1 MKRLAEINARKLEIR
16 EMLEDENKEVNLEEI
31 KKELADLEEETN
43 KIKERIAMAQKINEG
58 KVEVKKPEE
67 KEEEVKKEGEEREMN
82 KEVRENLLNG
92 KTINLNEVRAH
103 GVAGDNSVD
112 ELVQMSFEASIIK
125 KLEDVSPLYNMVRKV
140 RTSSPHQFTLQ
151 GGKIGKF
158 VKTAELANYVQQH
171 ANFET
176 KVMNAYKYT
185 NLVAFSKEIMEDGAF
200 NIEVELRN
208 QLAEALEET
217 YSELIVKGDADV
229 EGLLQCDK
237 AEGAKEVKVAAAGKV
252 DADDILEVYY
262 ALKEVY
268 RKNAVWVMSDATA
281 KELAKI
287 KDGVGQ
293 PLLYTS
299 YNVSPVGP
307 QTMIMGRPVVI
318 DNNMPSIADAE
329 AVKAIVFCDLERA
342 LCVGERQGLEIVR
355 STEFGFLN
363 DSIAVKANFRLD
375 IKLMCQEAI
384 AYLLNK

>member
-43 KIKERIAMAQKINEG
+43 KIKERLAMAEKINEG
-58 KVEVKKPEE
+58 KVEAKKPEE
-67 KEEEVKKEGEEREMN
+67 KEEEEEGEEREMN

-103 GVAGDNSVD
+103 GVGGDNAVD

-171 ANFET
+171 ASFET
-176 KVMNAYKYT
+176 KVMNAFKYT

-200 NIEVELRN
+200 DIEVELRN

-281 KELAKI
+281 KELAKL
-287 KDGVGQ
+287 KDGIGQ

-299 YNVSPVGP
+299 YNANPVGP
-307 QTMIMGRPVVI
+307 QTMVMGRPVVI

-329 AVKAIVFCDLERA
+329 AAKAIIFVDLDRA
-342 LCVGERQGLEIVR
+342 ICVGERQGLEIVR

-363 DSIAVKANFRLD
+363 DSIAVKAYFRLD
-375 IKLMCQEAI
+375 IKLMQLEAI
-384 AYLLNK
+384 AYLLNR

>member
-16 EMLEDENKEVNLEEI
+16 EMLENENEEVNLEEI

-58 KVEVKKPEE
+58 NIEVKKLE
-67 KEEEVKKEGEEREMN
+67 KEDKKEEGECRSMN
-82 KEVRENLLNG
+82 KEVRENLLKG
-92 KTINLNEVRAH
+92 KTINLSEVRAH
-103 GVAGDNSVD
+103 AESVDNKVD
-112 ELVQMSFEASIIK
+112 ELVPMSYEATIIK

-171 ANFET
+171 ASFES
-176 KVMNAYKYT
+176 KVMNAFKYT
-185 NLVAFSKEIMEDGAF
+185 NLVVFSNEIMEDSMF
-200 NIEVELRN
+200 DIEVELRN

-217 YSELIVKGDADV
+217 YSALIVNGDNDV
-229 EGLLQCDK
+229 EGLLQCDES
-237 AEGAKEVKVAAAGKV
+237 AGAKEVVAATPGKV
-252 DADDILEVYY
+252 DEDDILEVYY

-268 RKNAVWVMSDATA
+268 RKNAVWVMSDVTA
-281 KELAKI
+281 KELAKL

-299 YNVSPVGP
+299 YNMSPVGP
-307 QTMIMGRPVVI
+307 QTMMMGRPVVI
-318 DNNMPSIADAE
+318 DNNMPSISDVE
-329 AVKAIVFCDLERA
+329 SKKAVLFVDLDRAI
-342 LCVGERQGLEIVR
+342 CVGERQGLEIVR

-363 DSIAVKANFRLD
+363 DSVAIKANIRLD
-375 IKLMCQEAI
+375 IKLMQQEAI
-384 AYLLNK
+384 AYLLNR

>member
-43 KIKERIAMAQKINEG
+43 KIKERIAMAEKINEG

-67 KEEEVKKEGEEREMN
+67 KEEEGEEREMN

-103 GVAGDNSVD
+103 GVGGDNAVD
-112 ELVQMSFEASIIK
+112 ELVQMSFEAAIIK

-176 KVMNAYKYT
+176 KVMNAFKYT

-237 AEGAKEVKVAAAGKV
+237 DNGAKEVVAAVAGKV
-252 DADDILEVYY
+252 DEDDILEVYY
-262 ALKEVY
+262 SLKEVY

-281 KELAKI
+281 KELAKL

-299 YNVSPVGP
+299 YNANPVGP
-307 QTMIMGRPVVI
+307 QTMVMGRPVVI
-318 DNNMPSIADAE
+318 DNNMPAIGDAE
-329 AVKAIVFCDLERA
+329 ACKAIIFADLDRA
-342 LCVGERQGLEIVR
+342 ICVGERQGLEIVR

-375 IKLMCQEAI
+375 IKLMQEEAI
-384 AYLLNK
+384 AYLLNR

>member
-16 EMLEDENKEVNLEEI
+16 EMLENENEEVNLEEI
-31 KKELADLEEETN
+31 KKELDDLEEEAN
-43 KIKERIAMAQKINEG
+43 KIKERIAMAEQINKGE
-58 KVEVKKPEE
+58 VEVKKLE
-67 KEEEVKKEGEEREMN
+67 KEDKKEEGECREMN
-82 KEVRENLLNG
+82 KEIRENLLKG

-103 GVAGDNSVD
+103 SESGDNKVD
-112 ELVQMSFEASIIK
+112 ELVPMSYEATIIK

-171 ANFET
+171 ASFEA
-176 KVMNAYKYT
+176 KVMNAFKYT
-185 NLVAFSKEIMEDGAF
+185 NLVVFSNEIMEDSMF

-217 YSELIVKGDADV
+217 YSALIVKGDNDV
-229 EGLLQCDK
+229 EGLLQCNES
-237 AEGAKEVKVAAAGKV
+237 EGAKEVTAATPGKV
-252 DADDILEVYY
+252 DEDDILEVYY

-268 RKNAVWVMSDATA
+268 RKNAVWVMSDVTA
-281 KELAKI
+281 KELAKL

-307 QTMIMGRPVVI
+307 QTMMMGRPVVI
-318 DNNMPSIADAE
+318 DNNMPNISDVE
-329 AVKAIVFCDLERA
+329 SKKAILFVDLERA
-342 LCVGERQGLEIVR
+342 ICVGERQGLEIVR
-355 STEFGFLN
+355 STEFGFIN
-363 DSIAVKANFRLD
+363 DSVAIKANIRLD
-375 IKLMCQEAI
+375 IKLMQQEAI
-384 AYLLNK
+384 AYLLNR